1 MPPYRFDGA
10 GRACGHRRA
19 DGLDVGERRELYG
32 GFGNS
37 LVWAFEF
44 AATPFLFGL
53 IGHFLDGRLGTGPWL
68 TVFLVVFALAGL
80 SVRMYYGYVAAME
93 EHEATAPWR
102 VSLPKQSLDG
112 ELDRA
117 SAGRQSR
124 LGSGAQGP
132 PVGAL

>member
-1 MPPYRFDGA
+1 MDPSRVDI
-10 GRACGHRRA
+10 
-19 DGLDVGERRELYG
+19 GERRELYG

-37 LVWAFEF
+37 LVLAFEF

-53 IGHFLDGRLGTGPWL
+53 IGHYLDGRLGTGPWL
-68 TVFLVVFALAGL
+68 TMFLVVFAVAGL

-93 EHEATAPWR
+93 EHEAAAPWK
-102 VSLPKQSLDG
+102 VSPTKQSLVG
-112 ELDRA
+112 ELDGA
-117 SAGRQSR
+117 SADRQSR